1 MRITA
6 ILLLLLTPASAQQ
19 MFDEMSDEWRKG
31 YCFAVEQSM
40 RNRDHY
46 RAMVRFPA
54 ETLKQSMERIYAKW
68 PPEPPAGFAA
78 DNIVAQGLVLEMAG
92 IDLYVILPDEPCK

>member
-1 MRITA
+1 
-6 ILLLLLTPASAQQ
+6 
-19 MFDEMSDEWRKG
+19 MSDEWRKG

-46 RAMVRFPA
+46 RALVRFPA

-68 PPEPPAGFAA
+68 PPEPPAGFVA
-78 DNIVAQGLVLEMAG
+78 DNIVTRGLVLEMAG
-92 IDLYVILPDEPCK
+92 IDLYVVLPDDVCKADKPK